1 MSSTVDLES
10 KESQTELDMGIH
22 AVHRSAHEEYQAAV
36 NRVLE
41 EGIGTNPDLKE
52 EMEIPFFYL
61 SIKGDT
67 FRVKQMLETG
77 ISINVID
84 YYGRIALHLA
94 ADNSNLRAVSLLLII
109 GADSD
114 FRDDRGETALS
125 LAIKAKTSRFPNSI
139 AA

>member
-77 ISINVID
+77 ISIKVID
-84 YYGRIALHLA
+84 YYRSEERRVGKEC
-94 ADNSNLRAVSLLLII
+94 VSTC
-109 GADSD
+109 
-114 FRDDRGETALS
+114 R
-125 LAIKAKTSRFPNSI
+125 SRWSPYH
-139 AA
+139 